1 MMVTG
6 MGRMTSTSGMT
17 RMMRISFITWTTRI
31 IKTRVAT
38 CRVTGM
44 TVMAGL
50 MVTGVTRISWMTRMT
65 YWVYWEYL
73 VDWNGLKTCIDLI
86 GS

>member
-1 MMVTG
+1 MMMMTG
-6 MGRMTSTSGMT
+6 TGKMTTGSTSGVT

-50 MVTGVTRISWMTRMT
+50 MVPGMTRISGMTRMSS
-65 YWVYWEYL
+65 L
-73 VDWNGLKTCIDLI
+73 GRI
-86 GS
+86 G

>member
-6 MGRMTSTSGMT
+6 MGSMTSTSGVN
-17 RMMRISFITWTTRI
+17 RMMRISFITWITRI
-31 IKTRVAT
+31 VKTRLAT

-50 MVTGVTRISWMTRMT
+50 MVTGMTRMSS
-65 YWVYWEYL
+65 L
-73 VDWNGLKTCIDLI
+73 GRI
-86 GS
+86 GRLE

>member
-6 MGRMTSTSGMT
+6 MRSMISTSGVN
-17 RMMRISFITWTTRI
+17 RMMRISFIIWITRMV
-31 IKTRVAT
+31 KSRVAT

-50 MVTGVTRISWMTRMT
+50 MVTGVTRISGMTRMT
-65 YWVYWEYL
+65 YWVYWEDL
-73 VDWNGLKTCIDLI
+73 VDWNGLKTNHALI
-86 GS
+86 

>member
-1 MMVTG
+1 MVTG
-6 MGRMTSTSGMT
+6 SMTSTSGVT
-17 RMMRISFITWTTRI
+17 RMMRITFGPWITRMVKTRI
-31 IKTRVAT
+31 AT

-50 MVTGVTRISWMTRMT
+50 MVTGVTRISGMTRMT
-65 YWVYWEYL
+65 YWVSWEDF
-73 VDWNGLKTCIDLI
+73 VDWNGLRTCIHLI

>member
-6 MGRMTSTSGMT
+6 MGSMTSTSGVT

-44 TVMAGL
+44 TVMAEL
-50 MVTGVTRISWMTRMT
+50 MVTGMTRISGMTRMSS
-65 YWVYWEYL
+65 L
-73 VDWNGLKTCIDLI
+73 GRI
-86 GS
+86 G

>member
-6 MGRMTSTSGMT
+6 MGRMTNTSGVT

-38 CRVTGM
+38 CRVTG
-44 TVMAGL
+44 
-50 MVTGVTRISWMTRMT
+50 VTRISGMTRMT
-65 YWVYWEYL
+65 SLGRL
-73 VDWNGLKTCIDLI
+73 VDWNGLRTCIHLI